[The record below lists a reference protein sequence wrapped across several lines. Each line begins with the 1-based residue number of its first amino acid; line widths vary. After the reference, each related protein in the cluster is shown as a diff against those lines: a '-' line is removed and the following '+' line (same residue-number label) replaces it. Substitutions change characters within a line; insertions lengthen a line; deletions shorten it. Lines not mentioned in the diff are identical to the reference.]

1 MQGSLSEAGSIPAR
15 PMAGYDKREQSI
27 PSSVPTTMPL
37 LRRAFLLHG
46 AGLAAFSTL
55 ATRRLLAE
63 DSPQSTSEIITKLVA
78 INDTKIPAWLTT
90 QEQRADHRWLGASIG
105 GNGIHWVQGTT
116 EMISG
121 LCCGICGPGSTYF
134 QSEQLVGPLRLA
146 VAYLLR
152 AQHPDGT
159 IDLHTSNFASP
170 PDTAFAIDRMYP
182 VYRLFS
188 ASRLPALQEIAVDL
202 GTFIQRAAAAV
213 AVGGMHTPNHRW
225 VACAALAQAN
235 AIEPHQAYV
244 DRANAWLAETIDIDP
259 DGQDT
264 EKSTLAYSAVID
276 RALITTADLLQRPE
290 LYDPVRRNLEMMLYY
305 THADGEVVTEASRR
319 QDRFSRGSLARY
331 YLPYRTL
338 ALRDG
343 NGQFAAVA
351 RQLER
356 NHLNQ
361 MIDLIAF
368 LSEPA
373 FGGELPPS
381 SPLPDRYAK
390 VFPHSSLAR
399 IRRGR
404 TSATI
409 LADNTTFFSLHKGAA
424 ALDAVRLATAFFGKG
439 QFSSDTLTVEDG
451 RFILRHVLEGP
462 YYQPL
467 TPQQIAAG
475 DHIKMAPQGTVTGDR
490 AKFRAVSNVQRMEM
504 TVEITERD
512 GSFGVEFSVVG
523 TPDVPVTIELACRH
537 GGTLAGVE
545 PLGGSGTAFL
555 LPSGTGRYT
564 VGADTI
570 EFGPGIRDHTYTQ
583 IRGALTKWD
592 GQSVFL
598 TGMTP
603 FHHTLSIG

>member
-1 MQGSLSEAGSIPAR
+1 M
-15 PMAGYDKREQSI
+15 
-27 PSSVPTTMPL
+27 PTTMSM
-37 LRRAFLLHG
+37 LRREFLFRS
-46 AGLAAFSTL
+46 AGLAALATL
-55 ATRRLLAE
+55 AARRLHAE
-63 DSPQSTSEIITKLVA
+63 DRPQSTSEIIARLVA
-78 INDTKIPAWLTT
+78 VNDAKIPAWLAT
-90 QEQRADHRWLGASIG
+90 QEQRADHRWLGGSIG

-116 EMISG
+116 EMISS
-121 LCCGICGPGSTYF
+121 LCCGICGPRSTYF

-188 ASRLPALQEIAVDL
+188 ASELPSLREIAGDL
-202 GTFIQRAAAAV
+202 GMFIQRAAAAV
-213 AVGGMHTPNHRW
+213 AVGGIHTPNHRW

-244 DRANAWLAETIDIDP
+244 DRADAWLAETIDIDP
-259 DGQDT
+259 DGQYT
-264 EKSTLAYSAVID
+264 EKSTLAYSAVVD
-276 RALITTADLLQRPE
+276 RALITTADLLHRPE

-319 QDRFSRGSLARY
+319 QDKFTRGSLARY

-351 RQLER
+351 RTLER
-356 NHLNQ
+356 THVDQL
-361 MIDLIAF
+361 IDLIAF

-373 FGGELPPS
+373 FGGELPPD
-381 SPLPDRYAK
+381 SPLPDTYTK
-390 VFPHSSLAR
+390 VFQHSSLAR

-439 QFSSDTLTVEDG
+439 QFVSDSLVAEDG
-451 RFILRHVLEGP
+451 RFILRQVLEGP

-475 DHIKMAPQGTVTGDR
+475 QHIAMAPQGTVTGNR
-490 AKFRAVSNVQRMEM
+490 AEFRTASNVQRLET

-512 GSFGVEFSVVG
+512 GIFSLAFSLTG
-523 TPDVPVTIELACRH
+523 TPDVPVTIELAFRH
-537 GGTLAGVE
+537 GGTLTGVD
-545 PLGGSGTAFL
+545 PLGGNGTSFL
-555 LPSGTGRYT
+555 LPSGTGRYA
-564 VGADTI
+564 VGGDTI
-570 EFGPGIRDHTYTQ
+570 EFGPGLRDHTYTQ
-583 IRGALTKWD
+583 IRGALAKWD
-592 GQSVFL
+592 GQSVFV

>member
-1 MQGSLSEAGSIPAR
+1 MPA
-15 PMAGYDKREQSI
+15 
-27 PSSVPTTMPL
+27 TMPII
-37 LRRAFLLHG
+37 RREFLLQS
-46 AGLAAFSTL
+46 AGLAALTTL
-55 ATRRLLAE
+55 AARRSWAT
-63 DSPQSTSEIITKLVA
+63 DSPQATSEIITKLVA
-78 INDTKIPAWLTT
+78 VNDAKIPVWLAT
-90 QEQRADHRWLGASIG
+90 QEKRADHRWVGGSIG

-116 EMISG
+116 EMIST
-121 LCCGICGPGSTYF
+121 LCCGICAPGSSYF
-134 QSEQLVGPLRLA
+134 QSKELVEPLRLA

-152 AQHPDGT
+152 AQHADGT

-188 ASRLPALQEIAVDL
+188 DSGLRSLNEIAVDL
-202 GTFIQRAAAAV
+202 GTFIQRAAGAV
-213 AVGGMHTPNHRW
+213 AVGGIHTPNHRW

-244 DRANAWLAETIDIDP
+244 DRADAWLAETIDIDP
-259 DGQDT
+259 DGQYT
-264 EKSTLAYSAVID
+264 EKSTLGYSAVID
-276 RALITTADLLQRPE
+276 RALITTAHLLDRPE

-305 THADGEVVTEASRR
+305 VHADGEVVTEASSR
-319 QDRFSRGSLARY
+319 QDKFTRGSRARY

-343 NGQFAAVA
+343 DGRFAAVA
-351 RQLER
+351 RDLER
-356 NHLNQ
+356 NHANQ
-361 MIDLIAF
+361 LIDLITF

-373 FGGELPPS
+373 FGGELPPD
-381 SPLPDRYAK
+381 SPLPDTYAK
-390 VFPHSSLAR
+390 VFSHSNLAR

-424 ALDAVRLATAFFGKG
+424 ALDAVRLASAFFGKG
-439 QFSSDTLTVEDG
+439 QFSSDSLTVEDG
-451 RFILRHVLEGP
+451 RYVLRQVLEGP

-467 TPQQIAAG
+467 SPEQIAAG
-475 DHIKMAPQGTVTGDR
+475 DHIRMAPQGIVTGNR
-490 AKFRAVSNVQRMEM
+490 AEFRATSNVQRLEV
-504 TVEITERD
+504 TVGITERD
-512 GSFGVEFSVVG
+512 GIFMLDFLIAG
-523 TPDVPVTIELACRH
+523 TPDVPVTIELAFRH

-555 LPSGTGRYT
+555 LPSGTGRYS
-564 VGADTI
+564 VGDDTI
-570 EFGPGIRDHTYTQ
+570 EFGPGNRDHTYTQ
-583 IRGALTKWD
+583 IRGALPKWD
-592 GQSVFL
+592 GQSVFV

>member
-1 MQGSLSEAGSIPAR
+1 M
-15 PMAGYDKREQSI
+15 
-27 PSSVPTTMPL
+27 PTTMRI
-37 LRRAFLLHG
+37 LRREFLVHS
-46 AGLAAFSTL
+46 AGLAAVSTL
-55 ATRRLLAE
+55 AARRLHAE
-63 DSPQSTSEIITKLVA
+63 NPPQSTSEIIARLVA
-78 INDTKIPAWLTT
+78 VNDTKIPAWLAK
-90 QEQRADHRWLGASIG
+90 QEQRADHRWLGGSIG

-116 EMISG
+116 EMIST

-134 QSEQLVGPLRLA
+134 QSEQLVEPLRLA

-188 ASRLPALQEIAVDL
+188 TSGLAALREIAVDL
-202 GTFIQRAAAAV
+202 GTFIQRAAGAV
-213 AVGGMHTPNHRW
+213 AVGGIHTPNHRW

-244 DRANAWLAETIDIDP
+244 DRADAWLAETIDIDP
-259 DGQDT
+259 DGQYT

-276 RALITTADLLQRPE
+276 RALITTAELLHRPE
-290 LYDPVRRNLEMMLYY
+290 LYDPVRRNLEMMLFYV
-305 THADGEVVTEASRR
+305 HADGEVVTEASRR
-319 QDRFSRGSLARY
+319 QDKFTRGSLARY

-343 NGQFAAVA
+343 NGQFAAMA
-351 RQLER
+351 RTLER
-356 NHLNQ
+356 NHIDQL
-361 MIDLIAF
+361 IDLIAF

-373 FGGELPPS
+373 FGGELPPDA
-381 SPLPDRYAK
+381 PLPESYVK

-404 TSATI
+404 TSATV
-409 LADNTTFFSLHKGAA
+409 LADNTTFFSLHKGRA

-451 RFILRHVLEGP
+451 RFILRQVLEGP
-462 YYQPL
+462 YFQPL
-467 TPQQIAAG
+467 TQQQIAAG
-475 DHIKMAPQGTVTGDR
+475 DHIAMAPQGTVTGNR
-490 AKFRAVSNVQRMEM
+490 AEFRTASNVQRLET

-512 GSFGVEFSVVG
+512 GVFSLAFSLTG
-523 TPDVPVTIELACRH
+523 TPDVPVTIELAFRH
-537 GGTLAGVE
+537 GGTLTGVE
-545 PLGGSGTAFL
+545 PLGGNGTSFL
-555 LPSGTGRYT
+555 LPSGTGRYS
-564 VGADTI
+564 VGDDTI
-570 EFGPGIRDHTYTQ
+570 EFGPGMRDHTYTQ
-583 IRGALTKWD
+583 IRGALPKWD
-592 GQSVFL
+592 GQSVFV

-603 FHHTLSIG
+603 FQHSLSIG

>member
-1 MQGSLSEAGSIPAR
+1 MPI
-15 PMAGYDKREQSI
+15 
-27 PSSVPTTMPL
+27 TMPI
-37 LRRAFLLHG
+37 LRRAFLVQS
-46 AGLAAFSTL
+46 AGLAVVSTL

-63 DSPQSTSEIITKLVA
+63 NPPQSTSELVTKLIAV
-78 INDTKIPAWLTT
+78 NDAKIPVWLAT
-90 QEQRADHRWLGASIG
+90 QEKRTDHRWLGASIG

-116 EMISG
+116 EMINT

-134 QSEQLVGPLRLA
+134 HSEQLVGPLRLA

-159 IDLHTSNFASP
+159 IDLHTSNFSSP

-188 ASRLPALQEIAVDL
+188 ASSLPALQQIAGDL

-244 DRANAWLAETIDIDP
+244 DRADAWLAETIDIDP
-259 DGQDT
+259 DGQYT

-276 RALITTADLLQRPE
+276 RALITTAVLLDRPE

-305 THADGEVVTEASRR
+305 VHADGEVVTEASSR
-319 QDRFSRGSLARY
+319 QDKSTRGSLARY

-343 NGQFAAVA
+343 NGRFAAVA
-351 RQLER
+351 RGLER
-356 NHLNQ
+356 NHANQ
-361 MIDLIAF
+361 LIDLITF
-368 LSEPA
+368 LLDPA
-373 FGGELPPS
+373 FNAELPADA
-381 SPLPDRYAK
+381 PLPDTYAK
-390 VFPHSSLAR
+390 VFSHSSLAR

-409 LADNTTFFSLHKGAA
+409 LADNTTFFSLHKGRV

-451 RFILRHVLEGP
+451 RYVLRQVLEGP

-467 TPQQIAAG
+467 SPEQIAAG
-475 DHIKMAPQGTVTGDR
+475 DHIRMAPQGTVTGDR
-490 AKFRAVSNVQRMEM
+490 KEFRAKSNVQRLE
-504 TVEITERD
+504 VEIGIIEQD
-512 GSFGVEFSVVG
+512 GIFTLEFSMTG
-523 TPDVPVTIELACRH
+523 TPDVPVTIELAFRH

-555 LPSGTGRYT
+555 LPSGTGRYS
-564 VGADTI
+564 VGDDTI
-570 EFGPGIRDHTYTQ
+570 EFGPGMRDHTYTQ
-583 IRGALTKWD
+583 IRGALPKWD
-592 GQSVFL
+592 GQSVFV